1 MIIQVVRMRRWTWA
15 NMQFINQNDTRIYS
29 PSVGNP
35 LGGLFYPGKRG
46 DKALRLE
53 GEELLCWEFSALK
66 KKKKSEVLVLQWI
79 FLRNVMSVFSLCSTY
94 VAELLYWYV
103 IYMQPIQIITILEY
117 NSTLGYCFKSAN
129 DFQDVSD

>member
-53 GEELLCWEFSALK
+53 EEELLCWEFSALK
-66 KKKKSEVLVLQWI
+66 KKKKSKVLVLQWI
-79 FLRNVMSVFSLCSTY
+79 FLRNVMSVFSLCSVLRNCYTRMSY
-94 VAELLYWYV
+94 ICSPFTSKRVTVLN
-103 IYMQPIQIITILEY
+103 QQTI
-117 NSTLGYCFKSAN
+117 FKSPFS
-129 DFQDVSD
+129 DFR

>member
-46 DKALRLE
+46 DKTLRLE
-53 GEELLCWEFSALK
+53 EEELLCWEFSALK
-66 KKKKSEVLVLQWI
+66 KKKESEVLVLQ
-79 FLRNVMSVFSLCSTY
+79 
-94 VAELLYWYV
+94 
-103 IYMQPIQIITILEY
+103 
-117 NSTLGYCFKSAN
+117 
-129 DFQDVSD
+129 